1 MKKKEIDLL
10 NILLGLIIGCIIGYF
25 IFSQVKP
32 SNNPEET
39 NKVTNEE
46 IYGTVYTIQLG
57 SNTNKDNLN
66 QTLER
71 LDILGLYYEIYQEGG
86 KYYIFN
92 SVYSSLEEA
101 QNKKTIIESYGFT
114 VTIRS
119 DYILDLSKNVITS
132 NEQYNFYNE
141 VIVNLLNSLKNQDI
155 IISDQYYSNPVDIEL
170 FSNMTM
176 LMTIKNDNIKENYQ
190 LNTLCLLLKKLK

>member
-1 MKKKEIDLL
+1 MKKKEIDLF

-66 QTLER
+66 QTINSIVTDTKKMKTMGENALKQAVYNVE
-71 LDILGLYYEIYQEGG
+71 DKIYKEI
-86 KYYIFN
+86 KD
-92 SVYSSLEEA
+92 
-101 QNKKTIIESYGFT
+101 T
-114 VTIRS
+114 
-119 DYILDLSKNVITS
+119 
-132 NEQYNFYNE
+132 
-141 VIVNLLNSLKNQDI
+141 LKN
-155 IISDQYYSNPVDIEL
+155 
-170 FSNMTM
+170 F
-176 LMTIKNDNIKENYQ
+176 
-190 LNTLCLLLKKLK
+190 